1 MLLLCCYYSFI
12 KLCLFAHFSGPGKSP
27 SREASGGVPSQGL
40 DFGCFLMI
48 FYVLLYFCCYLYIT
62 IIVLLLQ
69 LCYCNYVIMLY
80 LLLCYVCCYKTQ
92 FYRKIGLGG
101 DFSPRGQKHAK
112 MRVKKDRNHMGAEF
126 RVPKK
131 GGVSEL
137 FCKIDP
143 GAIFHDFL

>member
-1 MLLLCCYYSFI
+1 MLIFPALAKARPGRPLERPQPGARFW
-12 KLCLFAHFSGPGKSP
+12 LFL
-27 SREASGGVPSQGL
+27 VN
-40 DFGCFLMI
+40 
-48 FYVLLYFCCYLYIT
+48 FYDVLYFYIYLYLI
-62 IIVLLLQ
+62 IIVLLLY
-69 LCYCNYVIMLY
+69 LCYCNYVIMLLS
-80 LLLCYVCCYKTQ
+80 LLYYVYWDKTR

-101 DFSPRGQKHAK
+101 DFSPRGQKTAK

-143 GAIFHDFL
+143 GAIFLRFLCF

>member
-1 MLLLCCYYSFI
+1 MLLL
-12 KLCLFAHFSGPGKSP
+12 
-27 SREASGGVPSQGL
+27 
-40 DFGCFLMI
+40 
-48 FYVLLYFCCYLYIT
+48 LLYYTY
-62 IIVLLLQ
+62 
-69 LCYCNYVIMLY
+69 
-80 LLLCYVCCYKTQ
+80 CYKTQ

-143 GAIFHDFL
+143 GAIFQEFLCF